1 MSEIAELLL
10 KLKFM
15 QLIKYIIIYFLLLFV
30 EKNLLH
36 LISIKNVTPDLILIF
51 VIIVSLR
58 EKRSKATLIGFFSGI
73 IQDAFVTHFFGL
85 SALSKST
92 VGFWG
97 AFFRRPKKKYNLSS
111 FSVAVVT
118 LVFIHEMI
126 FGFVYNLGTHFGFF
140 RLLLYFI
147 IPRMLYTFIFA
158 LISYLIFKPM
168 FWKSEELF
176 E

>member
-1 MSEIAELLL
+1 MW
-10 KLKFM
+10 
-15 QLIKYIIIYFLLLFV
+15 LIKYTIIYFLLLFV

-58 EKRSKATLIGFFSGI
+58 EKRSKSTIIGFFSGI
-73 IQDAFVTHFFGL
+73 IQDAFVTHFYGL

-97 AFFRRPKKKYNLSS
+97 AFFQQPKKKYNLSS
-111 FSVAVVT
+111 FAVSVT
-118 LVFIHEMI
+118 ILVFVHEII
-126 FGFVYNLGTHFGFF
+126 FGFVYNLGVHFGFF
-140 RLLLYFI
+140 RLVLYFI
-147 IPRMLYTFIFA
+147 IPRMLYTLVFA